1 MAGLLWNLDLSD
13 RDADGPL
20 PAEDPAEPDDS
31 GAFGAARY
39 ADSRATVAT
48 WRDKSEANGWSLR
61 ETVIQLGRRSGGHV
75 GTPSALAEKFVHF
88 VRHGAVDGFNVSPYL
103 VPDGLDDI
111 VELLIPE
118 LQERG
123 IYRTSYEGTTL
134 RQHLGL
140 RPAGSYHRSATR
152 RARAS

>member
-1 MAGLLWNLDLSD
+1 MAWLLWSLDQSD
-13 RDADGPL
+13 RDPEGPL
-20 PAEDPAEPDDS
+20 PADDPAEPDDS

-39 ADSRATVAT
+39 ADNRATVAT

-75 GTPSALAEKFVHF
+75 GTPSALADKFVHF

-111 VELLIPE
+111 VELLVPE

-134 RQHLGL
+134 RDHLGL
-140 RPAGSYHRSATR
+140 RPAGRDQPTAIR
-152 RARAS
+152 QERAS